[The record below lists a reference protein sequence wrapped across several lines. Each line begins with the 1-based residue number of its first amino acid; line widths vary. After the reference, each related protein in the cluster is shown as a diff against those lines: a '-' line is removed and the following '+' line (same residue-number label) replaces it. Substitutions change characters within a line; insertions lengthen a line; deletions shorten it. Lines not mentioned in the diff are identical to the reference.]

1 MKTFATEATEA
12 SDAALWARVRADDRD
27 AFAVVYRR
35 HWGSIARHLSRRVP
49 HADIEDL
56 LATVFLEAWRQRA
69 RLEIRDSRGILP
81 WLYTV
86 SRNVAASHL
95 EHRRRENAL
104 ARVNATAETMPDLA
118 GVIADDAER
127 EWRIDLARR
136 ALASLSEA
144 DQEIVDLCITDGLTP
159 AEAASAL
166 EISLRTTPRK
176 SRLCWVRSLSRPPQH
191 RWRCA
196 SRVCWRHVPHTPL
209 DSGTVTGPCWSSP
222 VPRP

>member
-1 MKTFATEATEA
+1 M
-12 SDAALWARVRADDRD
+12 
-27 AFAVVYRR
+27 
-35 HWGSIARHLSRRVP
+35 P

-95 EHRRRENAL
+95 EQRRRENAH
-104 ARVNATAETMPDLA
+104 ARVNATAETMSDLA

-144 DQEIVDLCITDGLTP
+144 DQEIVDLCVTDGLTP

-166 EISLRTTPRK
+166 EISPVAAR
-176 SRLCWVRSLSRPPQH
+176 SRLH
-191 RWRCA
+191 RARIRLTTA
-196 SRVCWRHVPHTPL
+196 FTTLARTPEETHAP
-209 DSGTVTGPCWSSP
+209 D
-222 VPRP
+222 